1 MKKCS
6 KLILGILLVVSVFIF
21 AGCKDDKKES
31 DGKIVLKVWE
41 SGNGP
46 DEFIKQAGAA
56 FTAKNPNIEIRYEHV
71 GVENAAGQLNFDGPM
86 GIGPDLFAAQHD
98 NLFDLVSKE
107 LILPVANP
115 EKIKEL
121 LLDISIK
128 GATYEGTMYGY
139 PVSTETYALYYNKAL
154 ISEDELPKTWEDLA
168 KWSKE
173 FSEKNPGKYGFV
185 LDVENPYYTIVFAS
199 GKGNRLFGENGD
211 DLSSSYLNTPEAIEG
226 MKIFQNLRKS
236 CIDCPSGDLAGGVVD
251 SLFASGSV
259 AMHMSGPWYL
269 EYFANAG
276 IDYGIV
282 PLPSMPGETTPSAS
296 FSGVCCMFVSAYSEH
311 PEEAAAFAEFLL
323 SEEMQLL
330 RYELTGGALPSIPT
344 DIEDEFALPF
354 LNQMKYSYPMP
365 SCDEMTRFW
374 DVFRSASS
382 NIWNGSDVK
391 TELDAAEKTIT
402 KPFM

>member
-1 MKKCS
+1 
-6 KLILGILLVVSVFIF
+6 
-21 AGCKDDKKES
+21 
-31 DGKIVLKVWE
+31 
-41 SGNGP
+41 
-46 DEFIKQAGAA
+46 
-56 FTAKNPNIEIRYEHV
+56 
-71 GVENAAGQLNFDGPM
+71 
-86 GIGPDLFAAQHD
+86 
-98 NLFDLVSKE
+98 
-107 LILPVANP
+107 
-115 EKIKEL
+115 
-121 LLDISIK
+121 
-128 GATYEGTMYGY
+128 
-139 PVSTETYALYYNKAL
+139 
-154 ISEDELPKTWEDLA
+154 
-168 KWSKE
+168 
-173 FSEKNPGKYGFV
+173 
-185 LDVENPYYTIVFAS
+185 
-199 GKGNRLFGENGD
+199 
-211 DLSSSYLNTPEAIEG
+211 LNTPEAIEG

-236 CIDCPSGDLAGGVVD
+236 CIDCPSGDLSGGVVD

-365 SCDEMTRFW
+365 TCDEMTRFW

-402 KPFM
+402 KPFMQN